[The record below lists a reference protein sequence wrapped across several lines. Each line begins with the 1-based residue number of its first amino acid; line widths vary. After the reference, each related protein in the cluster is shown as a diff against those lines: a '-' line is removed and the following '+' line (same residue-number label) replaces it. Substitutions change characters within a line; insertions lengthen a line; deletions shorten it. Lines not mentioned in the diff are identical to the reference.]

1 MLHRDKTDFIR
12 TLNHVAMQTGLTLPL
27 VEKDYYLTLILSR
40 LHQLSSNLIFKG
52 GTCLNKIYFS
62 SFRLSEDLDFTMRLP
77 QDATTRGMRRK
88 CIQPVKDK
96 IESFSAQFDMNI
108 DDIEKAGRNE
118 SKQYIYYFRY
128 QSIVLPAESKIK
140 FEIGLRFNP
149 ICEPEKKKIRHG
161 FLHPYTGKPL
171 FEGGEVNCL
180 ALKELIAEKLRAA
193 ATRETIAPRDFYD
206 IDFVLRKGF
215 DLTEP
220 KVLKL
225 FRKKL
230 EEDGVNTDLSG
241 YRANLGRKDKEI
253 QDMKKRIKEELFEV
267 LTPAERKNFDLDA
280 ALRRIN
286 KAFHNIRK

>member
-1 MLHRDKTDFIR
+1 MLHKDKADFIR
-12 TLNHVAMQTGLTLPL
+12 TLNHVAMQTGFILPL
-27 VEKDYYLTLILSR
+27 VEKDYYLTLILLR
-40 LHQLSSNLIFKG
+40 LHQLSPDLIFKG

-62 SFRLSEDLDFTMRLP
+62 AFRLSEDLNFTMRLP
-77 QDATTRGMRRK
+77 QDAATRGMRRK

-96 IESFSAQFDMNI
+96 IESFAAQFDMNI
-108 DDIEKAGRNE
+108 DDIEKAGGNE

-128 QSIVLPAESKIK
+128 QSFVLPAESKIK

-149 ICEPEKKKIRHG
+149 ICEPEKKKVRHG
-161 FLHPYTGKPL
+161 FLHPFTGKPL

-180 ALKELIAEKLRAA
+180 VLKELVAEKLRAA

-220 KVLKL
+220 EVLKL
-225 FRKKL
+225 FQKKL
-230 EEDGVNTDLSG
+230 VEDGADTDLSG

-267 LTPAERKNFDLDA
+267 LTPAERKRFDLDA
-280 ALRRIN
+280 ALKRIN
-286 KAFHNIRK
+286 KAFHKIRK